1 MLLGTE
7 AKGDFVML
15 ENFSRSWQGIILAF
29 AALGLAIACLCVV
42 WVIRSTTMRLVRWWP
57 RACKV
62 RCPQCQGTGI
72 CLNDDGKMAGMG
84 LGAPG
89 PHSCCGDCGR
99 TRVPVLYVTAPYT
112 YALSDD
118 NTVIVGVGWV
128 PGSPW
133 QRLRRG
139 GPRKQLGV
147 LP

>member
-1 MLLGTE
+1 VTTMILDNVPSIGMCSVLVLL
-7 AKGDFVML
+7 
-15 ENFSRSWQGIILAF
+15 
-29 AALGLAIACLCVV
+29 AALTLVGGLVLVFVILEAISRIVCAF
-42 WVIRSTTMRLVRWWP
+42 IEWWP

-62 RCPQCQGTGI
+62 RCPQCQGTGV
-72 CLNDDGKMAGMG
+72 CLNDDGTMNCAEGK
-84 LGAPG
+84 P
-89 PHSCCGDCGR
+89 PHSCCGDCRR

-112 YALSDD
+112 YALDDD